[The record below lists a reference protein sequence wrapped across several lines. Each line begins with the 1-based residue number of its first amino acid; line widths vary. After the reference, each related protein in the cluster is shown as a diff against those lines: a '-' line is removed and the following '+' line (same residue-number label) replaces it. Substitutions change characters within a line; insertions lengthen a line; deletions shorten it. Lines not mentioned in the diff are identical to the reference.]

1 MRLALATAV
10 ALSLFTIPTMA
21 DTPVKLHAAGS
32 LKAAMSDIA
41 DLYQETHATPV
52 DRTFGPSG
60 LLRERIEGGEAA
72 EVYASANMKHPTTL
86 SNAGASGPVALF
98 ARNRLCAL
106 VQADLKVEPD
116 TLLATMLDPQV
127 RVGTSTPKADPAGDY
142 AFQVFDKAEALS
154 PGATETLKAKA
165 LQLTGGKDSVK
176 APEGRNPY
184 GWVME
189 TDKADLFLTYCT
201 NAVLAQRDV
210 PALRIVQLPPALSVG
225 AAYGLTVMKDAPEA
239 AWQLAFFILSPAGQE
254 ILASY
259 GFSVAGTP
267 DAP

>member
-10 ALSLFTIPTMA
+10 VLSLFTSPSMAEPT
-21 DTPVKLHAAGS
+21 VKLHAAGS
-32 LKAAMSDIA
+32 LKAAMGDIA
-41 DLYQETHATPV
+41 DLYEKTHGVTVERA
-52 DRTFGPSG
+52 FGPSG

-86 SNAGASGPVALF
+86 AKAGKSGPVALF

-106 VQADLKVEPD
+106 TQADLTVTPD
-116 TLLATMLDPQV
+116 TLLDTLLDPQV

-142 AFQVFDKAEALS
+142 AFQVFDKAESLS
-154 PGATETLKAKA
+154 PGATETLKTKA
-165 LQLTGGKDSVK
+165 LQLTGGKDSAK

-189 TDKADLFLTYCT
+189 SDKADLFLTYCT
-201 NAVLAQRDV
+201 NAVLAKRDV
-210 PALRIVQLPPALSVG
+210 PELKIVALPEALSVG
-225 AAYGLTVMKDAPEA
+225 ANYGLTVVNDAPQA

-259 GFSVAGTP
+259 GFTAAG
-267 DAP
+267 AL

>member
-1 MRLALATAV
+1 MRLALATAFV
-10 ALSLFTIPTMA
+10 LSLFTIPTMA
-21 DTPVKLHAAGS
+21 ETSVKLHAAGS

-41 DLYQETHATPV
+41 DLYQETHGIPV
-52 DRTFGPSG
+52 DRMFGPSG
-60 LLRERIEGGEAA
+60 LLRERIEGSEAA

-86 SNAGASGPVALF
+86 AKAGRSGPVALF
-98 ARNRLCAL
+98 ARNQLCAL
-106 VQADLKVEPD
+106 TQANLTVEPE

-142 AFQVFDKAEALS
+142 AFQVFDKAQALS

-165 LQLTGGKDSVK
+165 LQLTGGKDSAK

-189 TDKADLFLTYCT
+189 SNGADLFLTYCT
-201 NAVLAQRDV
+201 NAVLAQRDL
-210 PALRIVQLPPALSVG
+210 PELRIVSLPDTLSVG
-225 AAYGLTVMKDAPEA
+225 ANYGLTVMNDAPEA

-254 ILASY
+254 ILSSY
-259 GFSVAGTP
+259 GFTVAG
-267 DAP
+267 AL